1 MIIDPNNPKHLI
13 AKEGKVIARIKNLKE
28 TYKEVWLG
36 YHIDENGNK
45 KMDTRSDFTELKI
58 KYYLHLHG
66 QYLILSVDTQLI

>member
-1 MIIDPNNPKHLI
+1 MIIDPNNPKHII

-45 KMDTRSDFTELKI
+45 KMDTRSDFT
-58 KYYLHLHG
+58 
-66 QYLILSVDTQLI
+66 

>member
-1 MIIDPNNPKHLI
+1 MIIDTNNPKHLI

-58 KYYLHLHG
+58 K
-66 QYLILSVDTQLI
+66 